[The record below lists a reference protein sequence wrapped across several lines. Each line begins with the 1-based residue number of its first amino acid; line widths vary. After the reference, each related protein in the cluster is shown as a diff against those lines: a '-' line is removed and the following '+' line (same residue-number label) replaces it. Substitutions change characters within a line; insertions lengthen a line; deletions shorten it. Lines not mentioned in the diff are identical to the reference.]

1 MTPPRP
7 SRLQGFLSGRGG
19 FAARGKGAQPRPTI
33 SNVVASTSSGSSSG
47 LKRLLPS
54 FSSDDDEYNTAKD
67 DDGETD
73 NEVSF
78 KPARKRLRTIPAAR
92 KNLNLIKGNRPK
104 GLSGF
109 QKVAAANRSAR
120 TGAFNETKRGW
131 YLKPDKRPGAR
142 KNKPG
147 VVALHEIRFYQRSRV
162 LLIPMRPFIRFVRE
176 LALNHTP
183 PWEGHWRWQAN
194 ALFALQHA
202 AESYLVGL
210 FGDCVLLGIHC
221 KRVTVMRDD
230 IPFVLRLRCK
240 QPLGPPHADT

>member
-1 MTPPRP
+1 MRGAGRSIPPGLPVNDPPWP

-19 FAARGKGAQPRPTI
+19 SAVRGKGAQPRPTI

-47 LKRLLPS
+47 LKCLLPS

-78 KPARKRLRTIPAAR
+78 KPARKWLRTIPVGK
-92 KNLNLIKGNRPK
+92 KNLNLIKGNQPK
-104 GLSGF
+104 GPSGF
-109 QKVAAANRSAR
+109 QKVAAANRSAC

-147 VVALHEIRFYQRSRV
+147 VVALCEIRFYQRSRV
-162 LLIPMRPFIRFVRE
+162 LLIPMRPFIRFLRE
-176 LALNHTP
+176 LALDHTP
-183 PWEGHWRWQAN
+183 LWGGHWRWQAN
-194 ALFALQHA
+194 ALFALQ
-202 AESYLVGL
+202 
-210 FGDCVLLGIHC
+210 
-221 KRVTVMRDD
+221 
-230 IPFVLRLRCK
+230 
-240 QPLGPPHADT
+240 